1 MKRASLPFV
10 DVLLAAVALG
20 VIAGAVMAL
29 VLAAPQ

>member
-1 MKRASLPFV
+1 MKRPAVALT

-20 VIAGAVMAL
+20 LIAGAVMAL